1 MHAAGAAA
9 AAAVGPGAAAGP
21 RAVAL
26 QVWMIAKMAWSDAA
40 YFFSRLSTTSAEPPA
55 RTPIV
60 PASAEIR
67 WAFSPPRCAPC
78 ARTQA
83 T

>member
-1 MHAAGAAA
+1 
-9 AAAVGPGAAAGP
+9 
-21 RAVAL
+21 
-26 QVWMIAKMAWSDAA
+26 MIAKMAWSDAA